1 MIIVPTEKR
10 LEWKS
15 TPIVL
20 IAILIANVL
29 VFLLYQSGDG
39 EKAVEAV
46 DGLVESHYVR
56 DEWPLF
62 ERYLELE
69 GHVEDL
75 DALRR
80 AYEEDDR
87 HGVAQAMLMDR
98 GYYRYLS
105 GKASFVFDPERYRQ
119 WQRERPLLQQTFDSI
134 SSMAYGLRATE
145 VSLVTL
151 ISHQFLHGGFGH
163 LFGNMLFLLLFGFA
177 VEAAI
182 GHLRFL
188 LFYLIGGMLAG
199 LTQVVFTLGSDTPLV
214 GASGAI
220 SAVMAMYLAIFRLKR
235 IEFFYWVL
243 FFVGYFR
250 APALLI
256 LPLYIG
262 KEVYQYLSVDGSH
275 VAYMAHAGGFV
286 AGALLIALA
295 MLFGRNAVNEEYVQQ
310 EQGLSPRNKGL
321 AEVYR
326 AIEALRFDDAI
337 KQLAAL
343 VERVGNDFQ
352 LARVRYN
359 LEKIKRGEQF
369 VPSFCALMMQRGLSP
384 AEIVDLHRVWQE
396 EKQPTALLPEP
407 DQLEL
412 AFRFTT
418 LEDLQGAADIADHLY
433 AQGFKPNEVL
443 LLSQRLA
450 TRYAELGD
458 KGSSIKFQQYARQL
472 TKDGHNGVM

>member
-10 LEWKS
+10 LEWRN
-15 TPIVL
+15 TPFVL
-20 IAILIANVL
+20 ILILLVNLL
-29 VFLLYQSGDG
+29 VFFLYQSGDG
-39 EKAVEAV
+39 AKGDEAV
-46 DGLVESHYVR
+46 TGFAESRYI
-56 DEWPLF
+56 DKELPIYQ
-62 ERYLELE
+62 RYLELE
-69 GHVEDL
+69 GRDDDL
-75 DALRR
+75 AALQQ
-80 AYEEDDR
+80 ANEAGDPYSI
-87 HGVAQAMLMDR
+87 AQQMLMDH
-98 GYYRYLS
+98 GYYHHIS
-105 GKASFVFDPERYRQ
+105 SKAPFIFEPDLYQRWQAERQ
-119 WQRERPLLQQTFDSI
+119 PFQDTFDSI
-134 SSMAYGLRATE
+134 SSFAYGLRATE
-145 VSLVTL
+145 VSFVTL
-151 ISHQFLHGGFGH
+151 ISHQFLHGGFDH
-163 LFGNMLFLLLFGFA
+163 IFGNMLFLLLFGFA

-188 LFYLIGGMLAG
+188 LFYLIGGAGAG
-199 LTQVVFTLGSDTPLV
+199 LTQVLFSLGSDTPLI

-262 KEVYQYLSVDGSH
+262 KEVYQYLSIEGSN

-286 AGALLIALA
+286 AGALLIGLA
-295 MLFGRNAVNEEYVQQ
+295 MLFGRNAVDEAYVEQ
-310 EQGLSPRNKGL
+310 EQGPSQRNKGL

-326 AIEALRFDDAI
+326 TIEALRFDEAI
-337 KQLAAL
+337 KQLVAL
-343 VERVGNDFQ
+343 VERVGNDFE

-369 VPSFCALMMQRGLSP
+369 VPSFCALMTQKNLS
-384 AEIVDLHRVWQE
+384 AAQVGDLNQVWQE
-396 EKQPTALLPEP
+396 EARAQDLLPEQ

-418 LEDLQGAADIADHLY
+418 LEDLKGAADIADHLY
-433 AQGFKPNEVL
+433 VQGFKPSEVL

-458 KGSSIKFQQYARQL
+458 KNNAMKYQQYAQQL

>member
-10 LEWKS
+10 LEWRN
-15 TPIVL
+15 TPFVL
-20 IAILIANVL
+20 IAILILNLL

-39 EKAVEAV
+39 EKGEAAVTGFA
-46 DGLVESHYVR
+46 ESQYI
-56 DEWPLF
+56 DSEWPIYK
-62 ERYLELE
+62 RYLELE
-69 GHVEDL
+69 GRDDDL
-75 DALRR
+75 NALQQ
-80 AYEEDDR
+80 AYQAGDPYSI
-87 HGVAQAMLMDR
+87 AQEMLMDHS
-98 GYYRYLS
+98 YYRHIS
-105 GKASFVFDPERYRQ
+105 NKAPFAFEPDLYQRWQAER
-119 WQRERPLLQQTFDSI
+119 QQFQATFDSI
-134 SSMAYGLRATE
+134 SSFAYGLRAAE
-145 VSLVTL
+145 VSFVTL
-151 ISHQFLHGGFGH
+151 ISHQFLHGGFEH
-163 LFGNMLFLLLFGFA
+163 IFGNMLFLLLFGFA

-188 LFYLIGGMLAG
+188 LFYLVGGACAG
-199 LTQVVFTLGSDTPLV
+199 LTQVLFTLGSDTPLI

-220 SAVMAMYLAIFRLKR
+220 SAVMAMYLAIFRLKK

-262 KEVYQYLSVDGSH
+262 KEVYQYLSIDGSN

-286 AGALLIALA
+286 AGALLIGLA
-295 MLFGRNAVNEEYVQQ
+295 MLFSRNVVNEAYV
-310 EQGLSPRNKGL
+310 EQDQGPSQRNKGL

-326 AIEALRFDDAI
+326 LIEALRFDEAI

-343 VERVGNDFQ
+343 VESVGNDFQ

-369 VPSFCALMMQRGLSP
+369 IPSFCALMTQKNLS
-384 AEIVDLHRVWQE
+384 AAQISDLNQVWQE
-396 EKQPTALLPEP
+396 EVSPQELLPEQ

-418 LEDLQGAADIADHLY
+418 LKDLKGAAAIADHLF
-433 AQGFKPNEVL
+433 AQSFKPNEVL

-450 TRYAELGD
+450 TRYAELRD
-458 KGSSIKFQQYARQL
+458 KNNAMKYQQYAQQL